1 MRIEQTETA
10 IAAFYG
16 KDRTTLRDKVAL
28 CILTATRQGRRSC
41 IGTIAAEL
49 GIGDNSAS
57 ARLNEIKEAGGHNI
71 SGVWYKLEAAGTM
84 KNPRSGVTVEAWAL
98 VTAKREP
105 EQFELFK

>member
-28 CILTATRQGRRSC
+28 CILAATQQGRRSC

-57 ARLNEIKEAGGHNI
+57 GRLNEIKEAGGHTI
-71 SGVWYKLEAAGTM
+71 AGVWYKLEAAGTM
-84 KNPRSGVTVEAWAL
+84 KNPRSGITVEAWAL
-98 VTAKREP
+98 VLPKREP
-105 EQFELFK
+105 EQLNLFQ

>member
-1 MRIEQTETA
+1 MRINQTETA
-10 IAAFYG
+10 IAAYHS

-57 ARLNEIKEAGGHNI
+57 ARLNEIKEAGGHAI
-71 SGVWYKLEAAGTM
+71 AGVWYNLEAAGTM
-84 KNPRSGVTVEAWAL
+84 RNPRSGVTVEAWAL
-98 VTAKREP
+98 VVPKREP
-105 EQFELFK
+105 EQLNLFQ